1 MSEIRQSTMSL
12 SSMSFDTAAW
22 IGWPLK
28 YQPLRVALA
37 HLLTDENLQNV
48 RCSADQLITPL
59 NSIAGAGTN
68 DAVMMVT
75 KQLIKNAFSNSG
87 DDLFFSY
94 ESLGING
101 ANDMCWIQC
110 RFKRSGSSRNKT
122 KRERRIDFCS
132 FKDVN
137 ERDRIEE
144 MEQGNNQR
152 EQNTLN
158 NSCNSLSN
166 FYVRGEMQ

>member
-1 MSEIRQSTMSL
+1 
-12 SSMSFDTAAW
+12 MSFDTAAW

-37 HLLTDENLQNV
+37 HLLTGENLQNV

-75 KQLIKNAFSNSG
+75 EQLIKNAFSISE
-87 DDLFFSY
+87 DDLYFSY

-101 ANDMCWIQC
+101 ANDICWIQC
-110 RFKRSGSSRNKT
+110 RFKRSGSSRNNT

-144 MEQGNNQR
+144 MEQGNDQW
-152 EQNTLN
+152 EQL
-158 NSCNSLSN
+158 
-166 FYVRGEMQ
+166 Y

>member
-12 SSMSFDTAAW
+12 SSMSFDTAAS

-37 HLLTDENLQNV
+37 NLLTDENLQNV

-68 DAVMMVT
+68 DAVVMVT

-94 ESLGING
+94 KSLG
-101 ANDMCWIQC
+101 WE
-110 RFKRSGSSRNKT
+110 S
-122 KRERRIDFCS
+122 
-132 FKDVN
+132 
-137 ERDRIEE
+137 
-144 MEQGNNQR
+144 MEQMICVGYNVSSSALVHR
-152 EQNTLN
+152 KIML
-158 NSCNSLSN
+158 
-166 FYVRGEMQ
+166 RGRGTFIFVPSRM

>member
-1 MSEIRQSTMSL
+1 MSEIRQYTMSL
-12 SSMSFDTAAW
+12 SSMSFDTAAS

-37 HLLTDENLQNV
+37 HLLTDEHLQNV

-101 ANDMCWIQC
+101 ANGMCWIQC
-110 RFKRSGSSRNKT
+110 RFKRSGSSRNND
-122 KRERRIDFCS
+122 KRKRRVDFCS

-137 ERDRIEE
+137 ECDRMEE

-152 EQNTLN
+152 E
-158 NSCNSLSN
+158 
-166 FYVRGEMQ
+166 